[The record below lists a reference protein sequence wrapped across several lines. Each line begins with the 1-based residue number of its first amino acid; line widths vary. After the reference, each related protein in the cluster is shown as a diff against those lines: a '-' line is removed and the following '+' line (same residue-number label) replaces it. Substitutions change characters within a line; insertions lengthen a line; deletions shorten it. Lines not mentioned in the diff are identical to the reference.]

1 MARALQAYL
10 SLTTTRALDGV
21 QMIIGKRHQ
30 PLLQHCQE
38 PLNLIRLAAYTQP
51 KRIFK
56 DDGQQL
62 CRRQAAIDRP
72 LEPGGQQPWHSTHM
86 VDMHMNEYQRLEP
99 GDIEIDCQLPGTRA
113 AGAGIPTLKQA
124 AINQH

>member
-86 VDMHMNEYQRLEP
+86 VDMHMGQDQRLQA
-99 GDIEIDCQLPGTRA
+99 GDIKIVG
-113 AGAGIPTLKQA
+113 
-124 AINQH
+124 